1 MDLSKIKL
9 VVSDMDGTLLN
20 SEGNVSK
27 DFFQLFQK
35 LKEKEIYFVAASGRQ
50 FHSIKNK
57 LSPIQ
62 DDIYVIAENGGITLK
77 GSEVFG
83 TNTLSIEIVGE
94 IIKTI
99 REIENTEIIVCGRK
113 KAYIESENEEFISY
127 FQNFYLEFEQVED
140 LLKVTQDEVFKIAV
154 YHPQDSEK
162 HIFPQAKFLE
172 DKLQV
177 KISGKHWLDI
187 SSLET
192 HKGNALGKLQQ
203 KLGINRSQTVVFGD
217 YNNDLEMLQLSDFS
231 FAMENAHPNVKKT
244 AKYGTKSNDEY
255 GVEAIL
261 EKILNL

>member
-1 MDLSKIKL
+1 MDFSNIKL

-20 SEGNVSK
+20 SKGNVSK
-27 DFFQLFQK
+27 DFFQIYQK
-35 LKEKEIYFVAASGRQ
+35 LKEREIYFVAASGRQ

-77 GSEVFG
+77 GSEVFN
-83 TNTLSIEIVGE
+83 TNTLPIETVGE

-99 REIENTEIIVCGRK
+99 REIENTEITVCGK
-113 KAYIESENEEFISY
+113 SKAYIESENEEFISY

-140 LLKVTQDEVFKIAV
+140 LLAVTHDDVFKIAI
-154 YHPQDSEK
+154 YHPNSSEE
-162 HIFPQAKFLE
+162 HIYPHAKFFE
-172 DKLQV
+172 KNLQV

-192 HKGNALGKLQQ
+192 HKGNALQKLQQ
-203 KLGINRSQTVVFGD
+203 KLGINRSQTLVFGD
-217 YNNDLEMLQLSDFS
+217 YNNDLEMLALSDFS

-244 AKYGTKSNDEY
+244 AKYSTKSNDDF
-255 GVEAIL
+255 GVETIL
-261 EKILNL
+261 EQLLNK